1 MVQVSEPEAGP
12 SESQSGASRSADP
25 RPRRS
30 VMRDRGPLYEDPSL
44 PAGWTRK
51 LKQRKSG
58 RSAGKYDVY
67 LIK

>member
-1 MVQVSEPEAGP
+1 MSEPEAGP
-12 SESQSGASRSADP
+12 SESRSGAVRSADP